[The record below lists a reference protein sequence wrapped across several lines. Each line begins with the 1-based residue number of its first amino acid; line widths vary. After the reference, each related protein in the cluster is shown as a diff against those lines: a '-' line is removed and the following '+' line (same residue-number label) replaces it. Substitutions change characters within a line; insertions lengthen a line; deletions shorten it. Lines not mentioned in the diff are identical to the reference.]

1 MKVFSQI
8 ISRQT
13 SDCGLSIE
21 LIPINRSTSTSQ
33 ASLHGAL
40 PPRSKVR
47 RSRIYLLTDR
57 GAHSLASLCIAEWD
71 GREWVSIPL
80 TDGHSSIL
88 STVNRKSQIA
98 IEYAYRYQKSHPQS
112 HVFWIYAANETQFV
126 QAYQDI
132 ARKLR
137 LPGCEDSNV
146 NSCELVARWLDED
159 DSSGWLMILDSADN
173 ADMFGSSD
181 LNASSAETDPIQRS
195 LIDHVPKRLD
205 SQRTLI
211 VTTRNR
217 EVGENLIEGESC
229 IEIPR
234 FSIPEAESLLRY
246 HAENAFDKSEPA
258 VSGKLLNTLGYV
270 PLAITQAA
278 AFIKRNLWTVQGYLE
293 AIGENQQNLIDH
305 LSQEL
310 QDTRRPRGFP
320 NSVFRTW
327 KLSFD
332 QILSQEPRTAELVA
346 VIAMLDPQR
355 IPKKL
360 LRPLAEREVDFR
372 MAIGTLSGFA
382 LISHEIDGETYS
394 IHPLVQASLH
404 YWLEQRS
411 QKVDFASQALQL
423 LADEFPDGRYEHRET
438 CESMLAH
445 AQVVLCHECV
455 SENHIF
461 DRAFLLYNVGYFS
474 HQQGRYAS
482 AYGEAFEAYTIYKEF
497 SGEDAWNTLNSLCL
511 LVLVL
516 RDQGEY
522 DIAEKMSRQAQ
533 KGYEKTMGTEHPA
546 TLFMVDGMATVYW
559 RQGKYKKAEKLY
571 RRALEGR
578 EKTLGLEH
586 VNTLSSVNNL
596 ALVLQVQG
604 DHKTAEK
611 LFRQAIQG
619 YEALGIEH
627 PNTWNCVQNL
637 ALLLRS
643 QGEYEAAEELYRKA
657 LEGKEK
663 TLGMEHP
670 RTLPSVHHLAYLFHT
685 QKRYHE
691 ASVLYCKASAGFIK
705 TLGPDHPWT
714 RRCSRHH
721 SSMLREMEEND
732 RDAARPSRE
741 DSDGRQRHIQ
751 REAKK
756 SRRRPGFSYIP
767 KLLRPIPVQREA

>member
-1 MKVFSQI
+1 M
-8 ISRQT
+8 
-13 SDCGLSIE
+13 GG
-21 LIPINRSTSTSQ
+21 N
-33 ASLHGAL
+33 G
-40 PPRSKVR
+40 
-47 RSRIYLLTDR
+47 
-57 GAHSLASLCIAEWD
+57 
-71 GREWVSIPL
+71 
-80 TDGHSSIL
+80 
-88 STVNRKSQIA
+88 KSQIA
-98 IEYAYRYQKSHPQS
+98 IEYAYRYRKSHPQS

-146 NSCELVARWLDED
+146 DSCELVARWLDED
-159 DSSGWLMILDSADN
+159 DSSGWFMILDSADN

-332 QILSQEPRTAELVA
+332 QILSQEPRTAELLA

-382 LISHEIDGETYS
+382 LISREFDGETYS

-423 LADEFPDGRYEHRET
+423 LAHEFPDGTYEHRET

-445 AQVVLCHECV
+445 AQAVLCHECV
-455 SENHIF
+455 SENHILK
-461 DRAFLLYNVGYFS
+461 RALLLYKVGSFS

-482 AYGEAFEAYTIYKEF
+482 AYREAFEAYTINKES
-497 SGEDAWNTLNSLCL
+497 SGEDAWNTLPCLCL
-511 LVLVL
+511 LATVLL
-516 RDQGEY
+516 DQGKY
-522 DIAEKMSRQAQ
+522 DIAERMSRQAL
-533 KGYEKTMGTEHPA
+533 KGYEKTMGIEHPS
-546 TLFMVDGMATVYW
+546 TLSMVDAMASVYW

-586 VNTLSSVNNL
+586 VDTLFSVNNL
-596 ALVLQVQG
+596 ATALQSQG

-611 LFRQAIQG
+611 SYRQAIQG
-619 YEALGIEH
+619 FEALGIEH
-627 PNTWNCVQNL
+627 PRTLCSVQNL
-637 ALLLRS
+637 ASLHQK
-643 QGEYEAAEELYRKA
+643 QGKYEAAEELHRQA
-657 LEGKEK
+657 MEGREK
-663 TLGMEHP
+663 ILGMEHP
-670 RTLPSVHHLAYLFHT
+670 DTLHSVHRLAYMFYN
-685 QKRYHE
+685 QRRYHE
-691 ASVLYCKASAGFIK
+691 ASVLYSRASAGFMK
-705 TLGPDHPWT
+705 T
-714 RRCSRHH
+714 
-721 SSMLREMEEND
+721 
-732 RDAARPSRE
+732 
-741 DSDGRQRHIQ
+741 
-751 REAKK
+751 
-756 SRRRPGFSYIP
+756 
-767 KLLRPIPVQREA
+767 

>member
-1 MKVFSQI
+1 MKIFSQI

-21 LIPINRSTSTSQ
+21 LIPFNRPTSTSQ
-33 ASLHGAL
+33 ASLHGAV

-47 RSRIYLLTDR
+47 RSRIYLLTDW

-80 TDGHSSIL
+80 TDGSSSTL

-98 IEYAYRYQKSHPQS
+98 IEYAYRFRESHPQS
-112 HVFWIYAANETQFV
+112 HVFWIYSANKTQFV

-146 NSCELVARWLDED
+146 NPCELVARWLDED
-159 DSSGWLMILDSADN
+159 DSSGWLMILDNADN
-173 ADMFGSSD
+173 ADIFFGSSD
-181 LNASSAETDPIQRS
+181 LNASSTETDPIQRL

-205 SQRTLI
+205 SQRAII
-211 VTTRNR
+211 VTTRSR
-217 EVGENLIEGESC
+217 DVGENLIDGESC
-229 IEIPR
+229 IDIPR
-234 FSIPEAESLLRY
+234 FSIPEAETLLRY
-246 HAENAFDKSEPA
+246 HAENAFDNSEPA
-258 VSGKLLNTLGYV
+258 VSGKLLDTLGYV
-270 PLAITQAA
+270 PLAITQAT

-332 QILSQEPRTAELVA
+332 QILSKEPWTARLLA

-382 LISHEIDGETYS
+382 LISHGVDGETYS

-411 QKVDFASQALQL
+411 QKVDVASQALQL
-423 LADEFPDGRYEHRET
+423 LAHEFPDGTYEHRET

-445 AQVVLCHECV
+445 AQAVLCHECV
-455 SENHIF
+455 SDNHILK
-461 DRAFLLYNVGYFS
+461 RALLLYKVGSFS
-474 HQQGRYAS
+474 YTQGRYAS
-482 AYGEAFEAYTIYKEF
+482 AYREAFEAYTIYKEF
-497 SGEDAWNTLNSLCL
+497 SGEDASNTLQSLTL
-511 LVLVL
+511 LALVL

-522 DIAEKMSRQAQ
+522 DIAEKMSRQAL
-533 KGYEKTMGTEHPA
+533 KGYEKTMGIEHPS
-546 TLFMVDGMATVYW
+546 TLSTVDAMASV
-559 RQGKYKKAEKLY
+559 Y

-586 VNTLSSVNNL
+586 VDTLFSVNNL
-596 ALVLQVQG
+596 ATALQSQG
-604 DHKTAEK
+604 DHKTPEK
-611 LFRQAIQG
+611 SYRQAIQG
-619 YEALGIEH
+619 FEALGIEH
-627 PNTWNCVQNL
+627 PRTVCPVQNL
-637 ALLLRS
+637 ASLHQK
-643 QGEYEAAEELYRKA
+643 QGKYEAAEKLHRQA
-657 LEGKEK
+657 LEGREK
-663 TLGMEHP
+663 ILGMEHP
-670 RTLPSVHHLAYLFHT
+670 DTLHSVHRLAYVFYD
-685 QKRYHE
+685 QRRYHE
-691 ASVLYCKASAGFIK
+691 AFILHSRASAGFMK
-705 TLGPDHPWT
+705 TLGPDHPST
-714 RRCSRHH
+714 RKCSRHH
-721 SSMLREMEEND
+721 SSMLRKMEEND
-732 RDAARPSRE
+732 RDAARPPDKEIADRDDE
-741 DSDGRQRHIQ
+741 V
-751 REAKK
+751 K
-756 SRRRPGFSYIP
+756 S
-767 KLLRPIPVQREA
+767 